1 MQFTKRYQNFDDI
14 ILNHFCDMLFEYK
27 NLLLI
32 KQKKLNMIFEMI
44 GILAALTAPPNKLK
58 YTLQLAFCHLL
69 FNISGIIL
77 FYPIPFMRFP
87 ITLARMLGNVTAKYR
102 WFSVLY
108 LIMMFFLL
116 PLFVFGL
123 SLASIYALAG
133 VGLPLLVVLILV
145 VIINIIQRKKPS
157 LLPLKLQNWN
167 FLPLW
172 MHSLEPAD
180 AIVSKLVEKFTC
192 LTCCAP
198 SQSRHDSAALGQSTN
213 QSQLHILGSM
223 KNSNSDNQLKH
234 VYDNDGYVIQWKG
247 IENSKDS
254 DKEVTIL

>member
-1 MQFTKRYQNFDDI
+1 
-14 ILNHFCDMLFEYK
+14 
-27 NLLLI
+27 
-32 KQKKLNMIFEMI
+32 MIFEMI
-44 GILAALTAPPNKLK
+44 GILAALAASEKKLRQ
-58 YTLQLAFCHLL
+58 TLQLAFCHLL
-69 FNISGIIL
+69 FNVSGIII

-87 ITLARMLGNVTAKYR
+87 IILARMLGNTTAKYR

-108 LIMMFFLL
+108 LILMFFLL

-123 SLASIYALAG
+123 SLASMWALVG
-133 VGLPLLVVLILV
+133 VGGPLLVFFILV
-145 VIINIIQRKKPS
+145 VIINIIQQKKPS

-180 AIVSKLVEKFTC
+180 AIISKLVGRFAC
-192 LTCCAP
+192 LKCCA
-198 SQSRHDSAALGQSTN
+198 SQSRHDAAALGQSTN

-223 KNSNSDNQLKH
+223 KNSDSDTQLKN
-234 VYDNDGYVIQWKG
+234 VYDNEGYVINWKG
-247 IENSKDS
+247 IENSKDT